1 MQPGTQACG
10 LVPPT
15 LMLITSQ
22 LNLSRKAFMGR
33 LRDVFLSW
41 FEFGQVDSE
50 HGFSLNSVAVI
61 ETTTNLVRKGVILSA
76 IFKL

>member
-1 MQPGTQACG
+1 
-10 LVPPT
+10 
-15 LMLITSQ
+15 
-22 LNLSRKAFMGR
+22 MGR

-61 ETTTNLVRKGVILSA
+61 DTTTNLARKGVILSA